1 MQTHRVLPRFVV
13 KGRESPHSAWC
24 GLRPQDF
31 AGASSA
37 SPSLRFEDPLLVEEY
52 LKGLPYLVALMPV
65 IREYETMGAER
76 TPENP
81 LGRKWSPPGGGPR
94 RPRGSGSV
102 MLCSG
107 FGRQSTRIV
116 PWIWRGGY
124 EHEGSYAVRRI
135 RLTIH
140 HLYADMMNLYGDR
153 GNVISIK
160 KRCEWRSIPV
170 EVVDVGLGES
180 IKSTG
185 CDLFLFGGG
194 QDREQALLAD
204 DLSGSKGADLRA
216 IVEDESVVLGVCG
229 GYQLMGHHYE
239 TPEGEKLPGI
249 GVFDLF
255 TEPRKP
261 DEEHLIGNVL
271 VRVRAP
277 ETGEV
282 REIVGFENHGG
293 RTYLGD
299 DVEPL
304 GEVVVGYGNNGQDG
318 TEGARRLNAYGTY
331 LHGSL
336 LPKNPWL
343 TDQLILN
350 ALRRVDDDF
359 EVEPLDDAAERRA
372 FESVSNRIAG
382 SRSRRA

>member
-1 MQTHRVLPRFVV
+1 VRQT
-13 KGRESPHSAWC
+13 
-24 GLRPQDF
+24 
-31 AGASSA
+31 
-37 SPSLRFEDPLLVEEY
+37 
-52 LKGLPYLVALMPV
+52 
-65 IREYETMGAER
+65 T
-76 TPENP
+76 
-81 LGRKWSPPGGGPR
+81 
-94 RPRGSGSV
+94 
-102 MLCSG
+102 
-107 FGRQSTRIV
+107 
-116 PWIWRGGY
+116 
-124 EHEGSYAVRRI
+124 
-135 RLTIH
+135 LTIH

-160 KRCEWRSIPV
+160 KRCEWRGIPV
-170 EVVDVGLGES
+170 EVVDVGLGEGVRP
-180 IKSTG
+180 TG

-204 DLSGSKGADLRA
+204 DLAGSKGADLRA
-216 IVEDESVVLGVCG
+216 IVEDGGVVLGVCG
-229 GYQLMGHHYE
+229 GYQLMGHFYE
-239 TPEGEKLPGI
+239 TPEGERLPGVGI
-249 GVFDLF
+249 FDLH

-261 DEEHLIGNVL
+261 DEERLIGNVL

-277 ETGEV
+277 ETDEV

-304 GEVVVGYGNNGQDG
+304 GEVVVGYGNNGKNG

-350 ALRRVDDDF
+350 ALHRVDDTF
-359 EVEPLDDAAERRA
+359 ELEPLDDTAERSA
-372 FESVSNRIAG
+372 FAAISNRIAG
-382 SRSRRA
+382 HRGARS